1 MPFLY
6 TAKAII
12 DVYDDILTLRVGDE
26 SCKFDIYQGIKHPFD
41 NDLCLRVD
49 VIDECVDEVQRW
61 RFAKSVEVEKIEK
74 YFQVQSTE
82 EEVNLKH

>member
-12 DVYDDILTLRVGDE
+12 DVYDGILTLRVGDE
-26 SCKFDIYQGIKHPFD
+26 SYKFDVYQGMKYPSD

-61 RFAKSVEVEKIEK
+61 RLAKSMKV
-74 YFQVQSTE
+74 
-82 EEVNLKH
+82 